1 MMPLVYSVAAML
13 LLLVLFLR
21 SKPKRN
27 QIGPA
32 GSQGDLELLR

>member
-13 LLLVLFLR
+13 LLLVLFLH

-27 QIGPA
+27 QIGAA
-32 GSQGDLELLR
+32 GSQGDSELLR